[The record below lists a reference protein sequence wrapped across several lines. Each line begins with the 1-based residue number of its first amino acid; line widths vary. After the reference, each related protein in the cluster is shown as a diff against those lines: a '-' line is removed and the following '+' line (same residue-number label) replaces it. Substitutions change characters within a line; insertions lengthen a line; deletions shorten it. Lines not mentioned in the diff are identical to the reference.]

1 MKNSSKRLLVA
12 FLAICMV
19 GSAFTGCKKDDN
31 SSSEADSSNVS
42 SQPADNST
50 DSSSAGSDESQDFYD
65 QPSYSGDTV
74 KLQFYIDN
82 QNPFGDWRKEFIKD
96 KTGVELEIVVADSE
110 KTNAML
116 SAGNLPDIGNYAVSG
131 DLSQA
136 IKAGYLVDMSDKL
149 DKLPNVVKNAPNAIQ
164 YAMDE
169 KSDGTGKL
177 YGIPRSV
184 GLADIYAV
192 DTTTYAMN
200 IRWDIYREAG
210 FPEVT
215 SFDTMLDALKKMQDV
230 HPTAED
236 GTKMYAFELSPE
248 SDKATNSN
256 PWSAAFRLYGMSGFQ
271 DVRGFLVYD
280 IQNDELKPILD
291 EDSQFMN
298 AVRWFWKANQLGLIS
313 PESKTQKN
321 GDVSSKLLAGYT
333 LTATPG
339 SYYRGYNTDERIN
352 AEEPIGI
359 YPISFEGMCPTVPG
373 ESLTGDQSWM
383 YSISE
388 ATKDVDACL
397 RVIDLFYNED
407 ACLTLY
413 NSPKGELWDIVDGE
427 VVATDDYTDF
437 YNNST
442 YTLKNGEVLETG
454 KFFFAFGLHTDWE
467 HTVYGKTMRQSEW
480 PEATELM
487 TAKNGLIDLWAEHN
501 PGYSVPSERYR
512 AENTLV
518 FRPAALSF
526 TRNYD
531 DDIAITA
538 AAVGEQIITYAWNMI
553 YASTEEELNSLYNE
567 LVDKCN
573 QLGIEECVKWGQ
585 EMWADAEALAE
596 KYSQ

>member
-31 SSSEADSSNVS
+31 NSSKTDSSNAS
-42 SQPADNST
+42 SQPTDNST
-50 DSSSAGSDESQDFYD
+50 DSSSAGTDESQDFYD

-96 KTGVELEIVVADSE
+96 KTGVELEIVVADAE

-116 SAGNLPDIGNYAVSG
+116 SAGNLPDIGSYAVNG

-149 DKLPNVVKNAPNAIQ
+149 DKLPNVVKNASSAIQ
-164 YAMDE
+164 YAKDA

-215 SFDTMLDALKKMQDV
+215 SFDTMLDVLKKMQDV
-230 HPTAED
+230 HPTVED
-236 GTKMYAFELSPE
+236 GTKMYSFELSPE
-248 SDKATNSN
+248 SDKALNDN

-271 DVRGFLVYD
+271 AVRGFLVYD

-333 LTATPG
+333 LTATPS
-339 SYYRGYNTDERIN
+339 SYYRGYNTDERVN

-359 YPISFEGMCPTVPG
+359 YPICFEGMCPTVPG
-373 ESLTGDQSWM
+373 ESLVGDQNWM

-413 NSPKGELWDIVDGE
+413 NSPKGELWDIVDGK

-437 YNNST
+437 YNNSK

-454 KFFFAFGLHTDWE
+454 KFFFSFGLHTDWE

-487 TAKNGLIDLWAEHN
+487 TEKNGLIDLWAEHN
-501 PGYSVPSERYR
+501 PGYSVPSDRYR
-512 AENTLV
+512 AENALV

-526 TRNYD
+526 TKNYD

-538 AAVGEQIITYAWNMI
+538 AAVGEQIITYAWNMV
-553 YASTEEELNSLYNE
+553 YASSEEELNSLYKE

-573 QLGIEECVKWGQ
+573 QLGIEDCVKWGQ
-585 EMWADAEALAE
+585 QMWADAEAMAA
-596 KYSQ
+596 KYSK